1 MKIVFVSNFLN
12 GHQLPLCLELIDC
25 IGKDNFQFVATTAI
39 SSNRISMGF
48 EDMNETREFVV
59 KAYESTEAYRKA
71 QHLANEADVVIIG
84 SAPYSFVRERLRRNK
99 LTFIY
104 AERLFKQ
111 GKLSLF
117 YPPKFVKIYNLYTKT
132 RNKNCHLLCA
142 SAYSKEDASFC
153 GFPADRCYKWGYF
166 PDVEHYADFD
176 TIIKKKSCIN
186 NAVPQILWVG
196 RFIDWKHPE
205 VAVHVAKELQKQ
217 GNPFNLI
224 MVGDGPIRSKI
235 QMLIADD
242 ELHDYVKIVGSKSP
256 SNVRTLMEE
265 SDIFLF
271 TSDKNEG
278 WGAVLNESMNAG
290 CVVIANYSIGS
301 VPFLIND
308 GVNGYHYKNNDLG
321 YIVNL
326 INLVIKDSN
335 LQRSIAIEANRTI
348 SARWDAK
355 TAVYNLLHLIDSINT
370 NTRLSIVDG
379 PCSKA

>member
-1 MKIVFVSNFLN
+1 
-12 GHQLPLCLELIDC
+12 
-25 IGKDNFQFVATTAI
+25 
-39 SSNRISMGF
+39 
-48 EDMNETREFVV
+48 
-59 KAYESTEAYRKA
+59 
-71 QHLANEADVVIIG
+71 
-84 SAPYSFVRERLRRNK
+84 
-99 LTFIY
+99 
-104 AERLFKQ
+104 
-111 GKLSLF
+111 
-117 YPPKFVKIYNLYTKT
+117 
-132 RNKNCHLLCA
+132 
-142 SAYSKEDASFC
+142 
-153 GFPADRCYKWGYF
+153 
-166 PDVEHYADFD
+166 VEHYADFD

-196 RFIDWKHPE
+196 RFIDLKHPE

-235 QMLIADD
+235 QTLIADE